1 MRLFLARIFRY
12 LFRCSFFRN
21 RYFGIVFHI
30 IQPLNLLRGVTQVS
44 GYDKDLKMKL
54 ELDEWIQQQIYFLGH
69 FDPTGI
75 RFIKNQLYEG
85 EIFIDIGA
93 NVGAY
98 SLIASRLVGKSG
110 KVIAF
115 EPASKSFLRL
125 LKNISLNGITNIVPE
140 RLAVIDKTTQTD
152 LYISGSQNLGMSSI
166 YHHNFETG
174 ITEKVESISLD
185 DYVEKQGISKIS
197 LIKIDIEGSEYLALK
212 GMQKV
217 LTVLRPKVLVE
228 LKEETL
234 KNAGYTEKD
243 IVALF
248 EKAGYSRFIIDEKGN
263 ISNDLGRQAKDYF
276 NYIFLPEDSNR
287 SMQF

>member
-1 MRLFLARIFRY
+1 MRSLLARIFRY
-12 LFRCSFFRN
+12 LFTCRFFRK
-21 RYFGIVFHI
+21 RYYGIIFHI
-30 IQPLNLLRGVTQVS
+30 IQPLNLFRGVTQVAN
-44 GYDKDLKMKL
+44 YDKDLKMKL
-54 ELDEWIQQQIYFLGH
+54 DIDEWIQQQIYFLGC
-69 FDPTGI
+69 FDPVGI

-125 LKNISLNGITNIVPE
+125 LKNISLNGIGNIIPE
-140 RLAVIDKTTQTD
+140 RLAVIDKSTQAD
-152 LYISGSQNLGMSSI
+152 LYISGSQNMGMSSI
-166 YHHNFETG
+166 YHHDSETG
-174 ITEKVESISLD
+174 ITEKVEAISID
-185 DYVEKQGISKIS
+185 DYIEKKGISRIS
-197 LIKIDIEGSEYLALK
+197 LIKIDIEGSEFLALK

-217 LTVLRPKVLVE
+217 LTSMRPKILVE

-234 KNAGYTEKD
+234 KSSGYTEKD
-243 IVALF
+243 VISHF
-248 EKAGYSRFIIDEKGN
+248 EKVGYSRFIIDEKGN
-263 ISNDLGRQAKDYF
+263 ISNDLSRQMKDYY
-276 NYIFLPEDSNR
+276 NYVFLPDTPDR